1 MRLSIIY
8 LYYNIIINFLFFIDN
23 FNSFNMSENKNE
35 VTGKA
40 FELYDLR
47 KEIMNIDYSLQL
59 VSKNCNTL
67 NLNLK
72 RQEIVQKEINNLD
85 PNCRIYDRCGRIFVL
100 SDKES
105 LLKKM
110 DINKKQMIEELKTQN
125 EKKQYLEKSLQEKSK
140 AYMEVAKTPSK

>member
-47 KEIMNIDYSLQL
+47 KELMNIDYSLQL

-67 NLNLK
+67 NSL
-72 RQEIVQKEINNLD
+72 IVKNRAIKYTQTKS
-85 PNCRIYDRCGRIFVL
+85 NCVPCKYKYNHWNCFGRIFV
-100 SDKES
+100 DCER
-105 LLKKM
+105 
-110 DINKKQMIEELKTQN
+110 
-125 EKKQYLEKSLQEKSK
+125 
-140 AYMEVAKTPSK
+140 